1 VYFAQPRRPE
11 QGWVRAMAV
20 IIHPSAFVDPKAQLA
35 DGVTVGAFSII
46 GPNVSIGA
54 NTQLNAHV
62 IIEGHTTVGAD
73 NCFHAHSV
81 IGGAP
86 QDKKYAG
93 EPTQLIIGDR
103 NTFRESVTVN
113 CGTVQDGGV
122 TRVGS
127 DNWIMA
133 YVHIAHDCKVGNNTI
148 MANCVQLAGHV
159 VVGDW
164 AILGGFTGVHQF
176 CKIGAHA
183 MAGVGSV
190 VLHDIP
196 PYVMVS
202 GNSAEAHGIN
212 TEGLKRRGFSQ
223 AQIVQLRSAYKTVYK
238 QGLTFEQAKLALSAQ
253 VELLQLSEPDSAGSV
268 AVLAHF
274 LNDVTRG
281 IVR

>member
-1 VYFAQPRRPE
+1 
-11 QGWVRAMAV
+11 MAV
-20 IIHPSAFVDPKAQLA
+20 KIHPTALVDPKAQLG
-35 DGVTVGAFSII
+35 DGVEVGAFSII
-46 GPNVSIGA
+46 GPDVAIGS
-54 NTQLNAHV
+54 NSHIHAHV
-62 IIEGHTTVGAD
+62 MIQGHTQIGSD
-73 NCFHAHSV
+73 NQFHAHAV

-93 EPTQLIIGDR
+93 EPTRLRIGNR

-113 CGTVQDGGV
+113 CGTIQDQSLTQIGD
-122 TRVGS
+122 
-127 DNWIMA
+127 DNWVMA
-133 YVHIAHDCKVGNNTI
+133 YVHIAHDCIVGNNTI

-176 CKIGAHA
+176 CKVGAHA

-202 GNSAEAHGIN
+202 GNSAQAHGMN
-212 TEGLKRRGFSQ
+212 TEGLKRRGFSA
-223 AQIVQLRSAYKTVYK
+223 AQITQLRLAYKTLYK
-238 QGLTFEQAKLALSAQ
+238 QSLTFEQAKVALAAQ
-253 VELLQLSEPDSAGSV
+253 IEQLQVNEPDSASAV
-268 AVLAHF
+268 ALLANF
-274 LNDVTRG
+274 LTDVTRG

>member
-1 VYFAQPRRPE
+1 
-11 QGWVRAMAV
+11 MAV
-20 IIHPSAFVDPKAQLA
+20 TIHPSAFVDPKAKLA
-35 DGVTVGAFSII
+35 DGVSVGAFSVV
-46 GPNVSIGA
+46 GANVSIGA
-54 NTQLNAHV
+54 NSQLHAHV
-62 IIEGHTTVGAD
+62 IIEGHTTIGA
-73 NCFHAHSV
+73 NNNFHPHSV

-93 EPTQLIIGDR
+93 EPTQLVIGDR

-122 TRVGS
+122 TRVGN
-127 DNWIMA
+127 DNWVMA
-133 YVHIAHDCKVGNNTI
+133 YVHVAHDCLVGNNTI

-176 CKIGAHA
+176 CKVGAHA

-202 GNSAEAHGIN
+202 GNSAAAHGIN
-212 TEGLKRRGFSQ
+212 TEGLKRRGFTGQ
-223 AQIVQLRSAYKTVYK
+223 QIAQLRLAYKTLYK
-238 QGLTFEQAKLALSAQ
+238 QGLTFEQAKLALAIQ
-253 VELLQLSEPDSAGSV
+253 IETLQQAEPDCAQSV
-268 AVLAHF
+268 ALLASF
-274 LNDVTRG
+274 LGDVTRG

>member
-1 VYFAQPRRPE
+1 
-11 QGWVRAMAV
+11 MAV
-20 IIHPSAFVDPKAQLA
+20 TIHPSAFVDPKAKLA
-35 DGVTVGAFSII
+35 DGVSVGAFSVV
-46 GPNVSIGA
+46 GANVSIGA
-54 NTQLNAHV
+54 NSQLHAHV
-62 IIEGHTTVGAD
+62 IIEGHTTIGA
-73 NCFHAHSV
+73 NNNFHPHSV

-93 EPTQLIIGDR
+93 EPTQLVIGDR

-122 TRVGS
+122 TRVGN
-127 DNWIMA
+127 DNWVMA
-133 YVHIAHDCKVGNNTI
+133 YVHVAHDCLVGNNTI

-176 CKIGAHA
+176 CKVGAHA

-202 GNSAEAHGIN
+202 GNSAAAHGIN
-212 TEGLKRRGFSQ
+212 TEGLKRRGFTGQ
-223 AQIVQLRSAYKTVYK
+223 QIAQLRLAYKTLYK
-238 QGLTFEQAKLALSAQ
+238 QGLTFEQAKLALAIQIES
-253 VELLQLSEPDSAGSV
+253 LQQTEPDCAQSV
-268 AVLAHF
+268 ALLASF
-274 LNDVTRG
+274 LGDVTRG

>member
-1 VYFAQPRRPE
+1 
-11 QGWVRAMAV
+11 MAV
-20 IIHPSAFVDPKAQLA
+20 TIHPSAFVDPKAQLA
-35 DGVTVGAFSII
+35 DGVIVGAFSVV
-46 GPNVSIGA
+46 GANVSIGA
-54 NTQLNAHV
+54 NSQLHAHV
-62 IIEGHTTVGAD
+62 IIEGHTTIGA
-73 NCFHAHSV
+73 NNNFHPHSV

-93 EPTQLIIGDR
+93 EPTQLVIGDR

-122 TRVGS
+122 TRVGN
-127 DNWIMA
+127 DNWVMA
-133 YVHIAHDCKVGNNTI
+133 YVHVAHDCLVGNNTI

-176 CKIGAHA
+176 CKVGAHA

-202 GNSAEAHGIN
+202 GNSAAAHGIN
-212 TEGLKRRGFSQ
+212 IEGLKRRGF
-223 AQIVQLRSAYKTVYK
+223 AAPQIAQLRLAYKTLYK
-238 QGLTFEQAKLALSAQ
+238 QGLTFEQAKLTLAIQIETLQQTEADCAQ
-253 VELLQLSEPDSAGSV
+253 PVT
-268 AVLAHF
+268 VLANF
-274 LNDVTRG
+274 LRDVTRG

>member
-1 VYFAQPRRPE
+1 
-11 QGWVRAMAV
+11 MAV
-20 IIHPSAFVDPKAQLA
+20 TIHPSAFVDPKAHLA
-35 DGVTVGAFSII
+35 DGVTVGAFSVI
-46 GPNVSIGA
+46 GPNVSIGS
-54 NTQLNAHV
+54 NCQLHAHV
-62 IIEGHTTVGAD
+62 IVDGNTTIGAD
-73 NCFHAHSV
+73 NHFHPHSV

-113 CGTVQDGGV
+113 CGTVQDGGL

-133 YVHIAHDCKVGNNTI
+133 YVHIAHDCIVGNNTI
-148 MANCVQLAGHV
+148 LANCVQLAGHV
-159 VVGDW
+159 VVQDW

-176 CKIGAHA
+176 CKVGAHA

-202 GNSAEAHGIN
+202 GNSAQARGIN
-212 TEGLKRRGFSQ
+212 TEGLKRRGFSTT
-223 AQIVQLRSAYKTVYK
+223 QIGQLRSAYKTLYK
-238 QGLTFEQAKLALSAQ
+238 QGLTFEQAKLALAAQ
-253 VELLQLSEPDSAGSV
+253 IESLQLAEPDSAKSV
-268 AVLAHF
+268 TLLADF
-274 LNDVTRG
+274 LVQVTRG

>member
-1 VYFAQPRRPE
+1 
-11 QGWVRAMAV
+11 MAV
-20 IIHPSAFVDPKAQLA
+20 AIHPSAFVDSKAQLA
-35 DGVTVGAFSII
+35 DGVTVGAFSIV

-54 NTQLNAHV
+54 NSQLHAHV
-62 IIEGHTTVGAD
+62 IIEGHTTIGAD
-73 NCFHAHSV
+73 NRFHAHSV

-93 EPTQLIIGDR
+93 EPTKLVIGDR

-113 CGTVQDGGV
+113 CGTVQDSGV
-122 TRVGS
+122 TRVGN
-127 DNWIMA
+127 DNWVMA
-133 YVHIAHDCKVGNNTI
+133 YVHVAHDCSVGDNTI

-176 CKIGAHA
+176 CKVGAHA

-202 GNSAEAHGIN
+202 GNSAQAHGIN
-212 TEGLKRRGFSQ
+212 TEGLKRRGFSA
-223 AQIVQLRSAYKTVYK
+223 AQITQLRAAYKTLYK
-238 QGLTFEQAKLALSAQ
+238 QGLTFEQAKLALNAQVDSLRGTEAESAQ
-253 VELLQLSEPDSAGSV
+253 SV
-268 AVLAHF
+268 ALLVDF
-274 LNDVTRG
+274 LSDVTRG

>member
-1 VYFAQPRRPE
+1 
-11 QGWVRAMAV
+11 MAV
-20 IIHPSAFVDPKAQLA
+20 TVHPSAFVDPKAQLA
-35 DGVTVGAFSII
+35 EGVSVGAFSII
-46 GPNVSIGA
+46 GPNVFIGA
-54 NTQLNAHV
+54 NTQLHAHV
-62 IIEGHTTVGAD
+62 IIEGHTIVGAD
-73 NCFHAHSV
+73 NRFHPHSV

-93 EPTQLIIGDR
+93 EPTRLVIGDR

-113 CGTVQDGGV
+113 CGTVQDAGETHIGN
-122 TRVGS
+122 
-127 DNWIMA
+127 DNWVMA
-133 YVHIAHDCKVGNNTI
+133 YVHVAHDCNVGNNTI

-176 CKIGAHA
+176 CKVGAHA

-212 TEGLKRRGFSQ
+212 TEGLKRRGFSA
-223 AQIVQLRSAYKTVYK
+223 AQIAQLRLAYKTLYK
-238 QGLTFEQAKLALSAQ
+238 QGLTFEQAKAALTTQ
-253 VELLQLSEPDSAGSV
+253 VESLLLTEPEASQSV
-268 AVLAHF
+268 AMLANF
-274 LNDVTRG
+274 LNQVTRG